1 AAGYPTP
8 ALAIAADVPPHLCPN
23 AEQANEEARLADAG
37 GAHED
42 RYLAGLELRTHLV
55 AALAT
60 QRARREHG
68 ESWRQRFRR
77 ANNIRD
83 IVAQVGL
90 VEDNDPP
97 CAALPCHRQVALDAA
112 RVAITVQR
120 AYDEHPV
127 PVGSQDLLL
136 GPLASRV
143 RRRSHSREL
152 GPSLEQ
158 SDDDASVLAG
168 QPLDEHPVSGCR
180 QSLGHS
186 GFVEQAA
193 ANRSSERASL
203 R

>member
-68 ESWRQRFRR
+68 QSWRQRFRR

-90 VEDNDPP
+90 VEDNDRP

-112 RVAITVQR
+112 GVEVAVER
-120 AYDEHPV
+120 RDHEHSV
-127 PVGSQDLLL
+127 HIGSEDLLL
-136 GPLASRV
+136 
-143 RRRSHSREL
+143 RSL
-152 GPSLEQ
+152 
-158 SDDDASVLAG
+158 
-168 QPLDEHPVSGCR
+168 
-180 QSLGHS
+180 
-186 GFVEQAA
+186 
-193 ANRSSERASL
+193 
-203 R
+203 